1 MNVQIFGGN
10 NPNDG
15 PNCLYIVTLNMGQA
29 GWAACAVFE
38 NKSTLI
44 KVENQSW
51 IVMSGRRC
59 WDGGPRQCL
68 LSPPPRSNTAQPSP
82 VSQARPSWE
91 WMNAGLGWLSRTAAH
106 STPELQTTELQ
117 SYRVLLPHSHT
128 ELSRRVALTEAPLQ
142 LYTRQSKYLQCL
154 QQEASP
160 VPSVL

>member
-82 VSQARPSWE
+82 ARPGRAENE
-91 WMNAGLGWLSRTAAH
+91 WMLGWAGSAALQHTAHQSYRVTDYRA
-106 STPELQTTELQ
+106 TELQ
-117 SYRVLLPHSHT
+117 STLTTLSYRVIQQSGSDRSSPA
-128 ELSRRVALTEAPLQ
+128 ALHA
-142 LYTRQSKYLQCL
+142 
-154 QQEASP
+154 A
-160 VPSVL
+160 V

>member
-68 LSPPPRSNTAQPSP
+68 LSPPPRSNTAQPSQP
-82 VSQARPSWE
+82 GQAELR
-91 WMNAGLGWLSRTAAH
+91 MNECWAGLAQPH
-106 STPELQTTELQ
+106 CSTQHTRATDYRATDYRATELQ
-117 SYRVLLPHSHT
+117 STLTTLSYRVIQQSGSDRSSPA
-128 ELSRRVALTEAPLQ
+128 ALHA
-142 LYTRQSKYLQCL
+142 
-154 QQEASP
+154 A
-160 VPSVL
+160 V